1 MAMEDKLYLA
11 PLEKDKITVS
21 TAQRLTCSFERNSHD
36 ITDVINIVTREHL
49 I

>member
-21 TAQRLTCSFERNSHD
+21 ATSPNVRHARLS
-36 ITDVINIVTREHL
+36 VIRMI
-49 I
+49 